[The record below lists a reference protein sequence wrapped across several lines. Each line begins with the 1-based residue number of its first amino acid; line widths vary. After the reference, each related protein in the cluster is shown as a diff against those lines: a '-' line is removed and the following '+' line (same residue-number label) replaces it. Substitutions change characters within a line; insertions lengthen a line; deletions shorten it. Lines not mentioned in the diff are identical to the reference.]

1 MDMTHEGFIS
11 IDLAHN
17 IVLFNKAAK
26 GNFGYGAHEA
36 LGSPLDTLIPDQ
48 CRGIVGQQ
56 AI

>member
-1 MDMTHEGFIS
+1 MTYEGFIS

-17 IVLFNKAAK
+17 IVLFNKVAE
-26 GNFGYGAHEA
+26 GIFSYGADEA